1 MDIILFDTLCLATKV
16 ESFYKLVFFVQ
27 RANRIV
33 AEMDQ
38 KYTDN
43 RLSHKLLED
52 EEENFK
58 FTLRN
63 MKRAAEKKV
72 ADDDNIIVVSDE
84 ETE

>member
-1 MDIILFDTLCLATKV
+1 M
-16 ESFYKLVFFVQ
+16 VFFVQ

>member
-1 MDIILFDTLCLATKV
+1 M
-16 ESFYKLVFFVQ
+16 VFFVQ

-72 ADDDNIIVVSDE
+72 ADDDNVIVVSDE

>member
-1 MDIILFDTLCLATKV
+1 
-16 ESFYKLVFFVQ
+16 
-27 RANRIV
+27 
-33 AEMDQ
+33 MDQ